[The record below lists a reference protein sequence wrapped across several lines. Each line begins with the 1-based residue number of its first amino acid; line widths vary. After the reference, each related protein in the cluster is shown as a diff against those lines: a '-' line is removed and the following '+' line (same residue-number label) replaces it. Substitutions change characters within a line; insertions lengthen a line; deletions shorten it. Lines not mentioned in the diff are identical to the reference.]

1 MITAT
6 VLYILFILAFIVHDG
21 EEIAVQ
27 HKWVVA
33 HGDVLSARFPMLRHL
48 FSYLRQLN
56 TKAFAIAA
64 LEELVLLIVVT
75 VYALIGGPYVIDLW
89 SAIFIAFAIH
99 LIVHI
104 LQAIVIRGYVP
115 GLISSIL
122 LSPLSYLGMQNI
134 CNTFNAS
141 QLLLYGVIGVV
152 MMMANLAF
160 AHWLG
165 MKTAKNKRQ

>member
-115 GLISSIL
+115 A
-122 LSPLSYLGMQNI
+122 LSYLGMQNI
-134 CNTFNAS
+134 CNTFNVS